1 MTQANLL
8 KNAVLRN
15 KVETDVSNPAGDIS
29 KEIAEQELNN
39 KVGGIVPLT
48 TIIIGPPL
56 PPPPLTTI
64 SILCSP
70 ITAGV
75 ACRL

>member
-8 KNAVLRN
+8 RNAVLRN

-39 KVGGIVPLT
+39 KAGGCVPVT
-48 TIIIGPPL
+48 TIIIGPPIT
-56 PPPPLTTI
+56 PPLNTV
-64 SILCSP
+64 SILCNP
-70 ITAGV
+70 ITAGIV
-75 ACRL
+75 CKL